1 MQNPRLAYRYAKS
14 LMDLALEQN
23 IIEPV
28 VQDMKLLQ
36 ETTRNSAELSQLLR
50 SPIVKA
56 DKKNAILQ
64 AIFGSRLNK
73 LSQAFVKLLTDK
85 GREGALPEIAA
96 SFIEQYKEMKRIRT
110 AKLITAAPANDA
122 LRQAVKAKAE
132 AALPGYTVEL
142 EEKVDPSIIGG
153 FILEMGDRSV
163 DASVRRDLGEV
174 RKQFRDNLYISQV
187 LAS

>member
-14 LMDLALEQN
+14 LMDLAQEQNSLEQ
-23 IIEPV
+23 V
-28 VQDMKLLQ
+28 MGDMQLLQ
-36 ETTRNSAELSQLLR
+36 TTVQGSPELAQLLR

-56 DKKNAILQ
+56 DKKTAILQ
-64 AIFGSRLNK
+64 AIFGNRLNK
-73 LSQAFVKLLTDK
+73 LSTAFVELITSK
-85 GREGALPEIAA
+85 GREGALSEIAA
-96 SFIEQYKEMKRIRT
+96 SFVHQYKELKRIRV
-110 AKLITAAPANDA
+110 AKLITAAPASDA
-122 LRQAVKAKAE
+122 LRQEVKAKAE

>member
-14 LMDLALEQN
+14 LMDLAQEQN
-23 IIEPV
+23 NLEPV
-28 VQDMKLLQ
+28 VQDMQLLHATV
-36 ETTRNSAELSQLLR
+36 ESSPELAQLLR

-64 AIFGSRLNK
+64 AIFGNRIGK
-73 LSQAFVKLLTDK
+73 LSQAFVQLLTSK
-85 GREGALPEIAA
+85 GREGFLPEIAA
-96 SFIEQYKEMKRIRT
+96 AFIAQYKEMKRIRT

-122 LRQAVKAKAE
+122 LKQAVKAKAE
-132 AALPGYTVEL
+132 ASLPGYTVEL

-163 DASVRRDLGEV
+163 DASVRRDLAEV